1 MQNLL
6 HMTLSSI
13 LSIFDVMGGCHFT
26 SVWKCSKWRWFFFWP
41 WKKFIADI
49 VLWYLHIFIFMNFMT
64 TLRNLCFFFF
74 DSFIFSI
81 LFDFQKL
88 YGKWQPCIYLNISI
102 TAWKVAKYG
111 VISGPYFPVFG
122 SEITPYF
129 DSFHAVKNYRISVS
143 LLTFL
148 SWFHYKFWL
157 WKNHCCF
164 LIGNYVPEVNHK
176 KTRFM

>member
-122 SEITPYF
+122 SEITPYLDTF
-129 DSFHAVKNYRISVS
+129 QAVYIFLYLYLPIHLSIHGTIIVSWSESMYTLIYYFHFS
-143 LLTFL
+143 LWTC
-148 SWFHYKFWL
+148 
-157 WKNHCCF
+157 N
-164 LIGNYVPEVNHK
+164 
-176 KTRFM
+176 

>member
-64 TLRNLCFFFF
+64 TLRNLCFFFWLIHF
-74 DSFIFSI
+74 FHLIWLPKTLWQMAALHISKYIYHSVKSGQIRSYFWSVFSCIRIRNNSVFGHFSSSIYLFIFISTYPSI
-81 LFDFQKL
+81 YPWNYYSFMIWVYVYINLLFSFL
-88 YGKWQPCIYLNISI
+88 TLN
-102 TAWKVAKYG
+102 
-111 VISGPYFPVFG
+111 
-122 SEITPYF
+122 
-129 DSFHAVKNYRISVS
+129 
-143 LLTFL
+143 
-148 SWFHYKFWL
+148 
-157 WKNHCCF
+157 
-164 LIGNYVPEVNHK
+164 
-176 KTRFM
+176 M